1 MSQLNIY
8 DLGSTTSF
16 ACQYDQRFSY
26 CLYVP
31 PRFGEETPSNY
42 RLLVAVH
49 GTERKFQR
57 LRDDFAVLA
66 REHDLIVLAPYFP
79 CGIIEPRDRDNYKYL
94 EYRGIRFDLVLTSMI
109 DEVVARYSLAQRR
122 MLMFGFSGGAHFCH
136 RFACLYPE
144 LLAAISVC
152 APGSV
157 TLLDEQAD
165 WWVGV
170 RDVRQKFGRSVD
182 YAQLT
187 RIAAHVAVGE
197 QDEETWEITHHPDSP
212 HWMEGA
218 NAAGRTRKDR
228 ASTLVRSLR
237 EHGVDVLFEE
247 LPGAAHKTAPHVEA
261 AIRFFG
267 SWLSAHGTR

>member
-1 MSQLNIY
+1 MSKLNIY

-31 PRFGEETPSNY
+31 PQFSEEARTNF

-57 LRDDFAVLA
+57 LRDDFAALA

-94 EYRGIRFDLVLTSMI
+94 DYRGIRFDRVLISMI
-109 DEVVARYSLAQRR
+109 DEVVVRYSLSRHR

-136 RFACLYPE
+136 RFAYLYPQ
-144 LLAAISVC
+144 LLAAISVG

-157 TLLDEQAD
+157 TLLDAQAD

-170 RDVRQKFGRSVD
+170 RDVQQKFGRTMD
-182 YAQLT
+182 YAQLEQ
-187 RIAAHVAVGE
+187 IAAHVTVGE
-197 QDEETWEITHHPDSP
+197 EDEETWEITHHPGSA

-218 NAAGRTRKDR
+218 NSAGRTRKER
-228 ASTLVRSLR
+228 AATLVRSLR
-237 EHGVDVLFEE
+237 EHGVDVQFEE
-247 LPGAAHKTAPHVEA
+247 LPGVAHKTAPHVEA

-267 SWLSAHGTR
+267 DWLSAHSAR